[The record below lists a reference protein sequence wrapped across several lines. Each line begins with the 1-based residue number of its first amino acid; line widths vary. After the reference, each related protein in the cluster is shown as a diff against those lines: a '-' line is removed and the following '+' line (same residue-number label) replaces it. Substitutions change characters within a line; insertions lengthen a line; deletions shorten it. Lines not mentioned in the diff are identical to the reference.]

1 VDPQR
6 IPKNNLPPP
15 VQIESLS
22 ASGRD
27 YSPWNTVKLQA
38 RTTSL
43 QIVFTALSLMIPER
57 VRFRYKL
64 EGVENDWQEAGTR
77 RITNYSN
84 LGPGAYRFRVIACN
98 NDGVWNNVGA
108 TLNFNILPAWYQTGW
123 FRLFYIAAAMATLY
137 LLYLLRLRQVTQ
149 RVRGQIVARF
159 EEREKIARDLHDT
172 LLQGVQ
178 GLILKVDAAARQMPI
193 HEPFRQSIA
202 RALDYGDEI
211 LAEGRDR
218 VRSLRGSTESLND
231 LPAAFWRV
239 AEETPHD
246 GALAFQVVVEG
257 DLRELHPLVM
267 EECFLIGREAL
278 INALRHSGGLHV
290 EVEIAYHPKQ
300 FRLRVRDDGRGI
312 DPEVLQQG
320 GRVDHW
326 GLPGMRERAQTMGG
340 QLRLWSRPEG
350 GTNVELMVPG
360 TTAYRSVIS

>member
-1 VDPQR
+1 VE
-6 IPKNNLPPP
+6 L
-15 VQIESLS
+15 LS
-22 ASGRD
+22 ANGRD
-27 YSPWNTVKLQA
+27 YSPWDTLKLPA
-38 RTTSL
+38 RTTGL
-43 QIVFTALSLMIPER
+43 QIAYTAPSLMIPER

-64 EGVENDWQEAGTR
+64 EGVENDWQEAGPR
-77 RITNYSN
+77 RTTNYSN
-84 LGPGAYRFRVIACN
+84 LGPGAYHFRVIACN
-98 NDGVWNNVGA
+98 NDGVWNEEGA
-108 TLNFNILPAWYQTGW
+108 HLDFNIAPAWYQTLW
-123 FRLFYIAAAMATLY
+123 FRAFYIAAAIVTLY

-178 GLILKVDAAARQMPI
+178 GLILKVDAAARQMPM

-202 RALDYGDEI
+202 KALDYGDEV

-231 LPAAFWRV
+231 LPAAFRRV

-257 DLRELHPLVM
+257 NLREVHPLVL

-278 INALRHSGGLHV
+278 INALRHSHALHV
-290 EVEIAYHPKQ
+290 KVEIAYHPKQ
-300 FRLRVRDDGRGI
+300 FCLRVRDDGRGI

-320 GRVDHW
+320 RRPDHW
-326 GLPGMRERAQTMGG
+326 GLLGMRERAQTMGA

-350 GTNVELMVPG
+350 GTEVELMVPG
-360 TTAYRSVIS
+360 TTAYRAISA